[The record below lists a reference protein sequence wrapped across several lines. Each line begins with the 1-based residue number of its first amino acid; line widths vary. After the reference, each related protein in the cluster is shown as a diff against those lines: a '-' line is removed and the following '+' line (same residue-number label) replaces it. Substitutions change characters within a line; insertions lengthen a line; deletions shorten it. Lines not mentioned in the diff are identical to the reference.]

1 MRPRLHTLLA
11 IATLAACGLPPIPEP
26 VRRPPPRDPP
36 KPVTVED
43 FHAHL
48 DACRQCRENPMRMC
62 SVGADLAELA
72 GQSFGRELADTL
84 PPGVDTVR
92 VAPVDGA
99 GGLASGVVVA
109 GKVAARVML
118 DDVEPQ
124 TYRVLRA
131 PRDPLAEA
139 MARGEPDA
147 DGMYRYKVVERA
159 PGPSFADMLPD
170 LPTYPPADAWV
181 PPHLRARDP
190 GSRSTMSEAQQRNRK
205 RKNKAA
211 RKARRGNR

>member
-1 MRPRLHTLLA
+1 
-11 IATLAACGLPPIPEP
+11 
-26 VRRPPPRDPP
+26 
-36 KPVTVED
+36 
-43 FHAHL
+43 
-48 DACRQCRENPMRMC
+48 MRMC

-131 PRDPLAEA
+131 PHRFGYRRQAA
-139 MARGEPDA
+139 GRQRGDCEQGVQA
-147 DGMYRYKVVERA
+147 
-159 PGPSFADMLPD
+159 
-170 LPTYPPADAWV
+170 
-181 PPHLRARDP
+181 
-190 GSRSTMSEAQQRNRK
+190 GSH
-205 RKNKAA
+205 
-211 RKARRGNR
+211 